1 MIIKNYELQKL
12 KLINSNIYLL
22 YGTNEGLKEE
32 VIKAYFTKDFDG
44 KIQKYEEIEI
54 LNNYENFISN
64 LLNKSFFDNKKM
76 IIITRPTDKILNLI
90 NELIEKKI
98 LDVKIII
105 NSNIL
110 EKKSKLRS
118 FFEKEKN
125 IICVPFYS
133 DTNEIMSNLSL
144 NFFKKKKI
152 SISQETINLIIERCR
167 GNRENLYNEL
177 EKIENYSR
185 NKKIVNYEEI
195 LKITNLAENYNIS
208 ELTDNCL
215 AKNTKKTSHILNEN
229 NFSDND
235 CILIVRTLLIKAK
248 RILKL
253 QQEINNNSNI
263 EQVIKNFKPPIF
275 WKDKEIVKAQIKNWP
290 LKKIQSVIIKIN
302 EIELLIKKNSLNSL
316 NILSDFIISQ
326 ANKSNN

>member
-118 FFEKEKN
+118 FFEKEKSVVC
-125 IICVPFYS
+125 IPFYDD
-133 DTNEIMSNLSL
+133 DTKTLSTIAN
-144 NFFKKKKI
+144 NFFRKKNVSISREMINLIVDRCRGDRQNLKIELQKISSLLITKKKI
-152 SISQETINLIIERCR
+152 NVEDIIT
-167 GNRENLYNEL
+167 L
-177 EKIENYSR
+177 
-185 NKKIVNYEEI
+185 
-195 LKITNLAENYNIS
+195 TNLAENYSIS
-208 ELTDNCL
+208 ELVDNCL
-215 AKNTKKTSHILNEN
+215 SKNINKTNKILNEN
-229 NFSDND
+229 NFSSEENIQ
-235 CILIVRTLLIKAK
+235 ILRTFLTRIKRLLTLGKDF
-248 RILKL
+248 
-253 QQEINNNSNI
+253 QINNNIDLTISSY
-263 EQVIKNFKPPIF
+263 KPPIF
-275 WKDKEIVKAQIKNWP
+275 WKDKEIVKNQILKWKVNEVENLLFKLKN
-290 LKKIQSVIIKIN
+290 
-302 EIELLIKKNSLNSL
+302 IELSTKKYSANSLK
-316 NILSDFIISQ
+316 IIYDFILGTAQTNS
-326 ANKSNN
+326 